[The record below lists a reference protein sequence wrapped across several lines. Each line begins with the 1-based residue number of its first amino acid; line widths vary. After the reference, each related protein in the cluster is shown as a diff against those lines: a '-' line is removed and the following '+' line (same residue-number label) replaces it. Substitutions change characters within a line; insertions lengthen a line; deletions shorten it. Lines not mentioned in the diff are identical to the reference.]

1 MLLKLHKKNKNRKK
15 LLTNVEVCGK
25 ILKLS
30 LQKGVEKQE
39 IKNLKKL
46 KKVLDKLKK
55 MWYNKWAVTKT
66 DRLYIEK

>member
-15 LLTNVEVCGK
+15 LLTNVEECGK

-55 MWYNKWAVTKT
+55 M
-66 DRLYIEK
+66 